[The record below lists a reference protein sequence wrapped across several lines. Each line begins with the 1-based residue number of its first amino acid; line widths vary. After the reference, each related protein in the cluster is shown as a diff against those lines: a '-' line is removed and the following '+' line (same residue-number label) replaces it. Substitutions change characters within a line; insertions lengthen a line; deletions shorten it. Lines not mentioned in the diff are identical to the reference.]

1 MTFTGYLFIILAAG
15 FWGTSGIVAKWFFLH
30 NVATPL
36 TVSQTRVFVGWAT
49 FFALSLLRSP
59 RSLRV
64 SARDLWTFVLLGIIG
79 VAGANFGL
87 YFAISRMDT
96 AVADVIQFTAP
107 TMVALWL
114 WGTREESFDFTKM
127 WALIFTGIGVGLA
140 LGFASRRVEV
150 SLAGAVS
157 AFLSAFCYAFLMIW
171 GKRLSVR
178 YDQLVVLHYAMLAA
192 FITWCFVQP
201 PSKLVSELKLMEFAL
216 LVGFGVISVVAPY
229 LCFFAGLRRVP
240 ATGAGIVSTLEPVV
254 MAVGASQCL
263 GEQLDALQWL
273 GIVLVLAGVV
283 MVQLSPQDRNLRL
296 PFSPRASTA

>member
-1 MTFTGYLFIILAAG
+1 MAFTGYLFIILAAG

-30 NVATPL
+30 EVATPL

-49 FFALSLLRSP
+49 FFALSLVRSP

-64 SARDLWTFVLLGIIG
+64 SARDLGMFVLLGIIG

-107 TMVALWL
+107 TMVAVWL
-114 WGTREESFDFTKM
+114 WGRREESFDFTKM
-127 WALIFTGIGVGLA
+127 WALIFTAIGVGLA
-140 LGFASRRVEV
+140 LGFASRRVDV
-150 SLAGAVS
+150 SLVGAIS

-171 GKRLSVR
+171 GKRLSER
-178 YDQLVVLHYAMLAA
+178 YDPLVVLHYAMFAA
-192 FITWCFVQP
+192 FVAWCFIQAP
-201 PSKLVSELKLMEFAL
+201 HKLVSELKLSEFAFL
-216 LVGFGVISVVAPY
+216 MGFGVISVVAPY

-254 MAVGASQCL
+254 MAVGAWQCL
-263 GEQLDALQWL
+263 GEQLGTSQWL
-273 GIVLVLAGVV
+273 GIVLVLTGVV
-283 MVQLSPQDRNLRL
+283 MVQVSPHERKLRL
-296 PFSPRASTA
+296 RDSVAQS